1 MREIDQVRITL
12 LRMFRGAVQL
22 PEEIIDE
29 MLKVFLHTQD
39 AAIKVQA
46 YGRGLLQR
54 FRYHSLIT
62 KDFNMQA
69 NREWGLFLNEVQ
81 YRGEGWR
88 TRFAR
93 HVAYEITEDFDGQS
107 AIMGGV
113 RARAYRRTARS
124 LLFNPQIEFHMA
136 LIQPFGWLQRRFNS
150 FLDARLNWRAHR
162 SVR

>member
-1 MREIDQVRITL
+1 
-12 LRMFRGAVQL
+12 
-22 PEEIIDE
+22 
-29 MLKVFLHTQD
+29 
-39 AAIKVQA
+39 
-46 YGRGLLQR
+46 
-54 FRYHSLIT
+54 
-62 KDFNMQA
+62 MQA

-107 AIMGGV
+107 AIMGGNTPPGCQRSV

-124 LLFNPQIEFHMA
+124 LSFNPQIEFHDA

-150 FLDARLNWRAHR
+150 FLDARLNWRAR
-162 SVR
+162 LPM